1 MNKQIINNPI
11 TILSLEY
18 GDTTLPITI
27 YFNNE
32 SKEYDYHIAY
42 PKIAR
47 RHYYSMLNEVCQL
60 FIEQFPDWY
69 SVFHYQQRG
78 EYQKIVIPNS

>member
-1 MNKQIINNPI
+1 MKKSITNII
-11 TILSLEY
+11 TVLHLQY
-18 GDTTLPITI
+18 GDDLLPITVF
-27 YFNNE
+27 FNNE

-60 FIEQFPDWY
+60 FIEQFPNWY

-78 EYQKIVIPNS
+78 EYHKIVIPNY

>member
-1 MNKQIINNPI
+1 MKKSITNII
-11 TILSLEY
+11 TVLHLQY
-18 GDTTLPITI
+18 GDDLLPITVF
-27 YFNNE
+27 FNDE
-32 SKEYDYHIAY
+32 SKEYDYLIAY

-60 FIEQFPDWY
+60 FIEQFPNWY

-78 EYQKIVIPNS
+78 EYHKIVIPNY

>member
-1 MNKQIINNPI
+1 MKKSITNII
-11 TILSLEY
+11 TVLHLQY
-18 GDTTLPITI
+18 GDDLLPITVF
-27 YFNNE
+27 FNDE

-60 FIEQFPDWY
+60 FIEQFPNWY

-78 EYQKIVIPNS
+78 EYHKIVIPNY